1 MANKTDYRIIKLT
14 DSTTLMG
21 SITVDKDFLRI
32 SDALEL
38 QTVQRDS
45 GFGIKDD
52 SVLAPWML
60 YTTDKQYVIP
70 RDKVLVIA
78 KADKNISNY
87 YEVILAKL
95 NKDAKA
101 KAPLSAREIEKIYHI
116 ADKLDQAV
124 NGENDNVGWTEEDLI
139 DLYSK
144 KTIH

>member
-78 KADKNISNY
+78 KADKNMAWRDGKSRFAIC
-87 YEVILAKL
+87 A
-95 NKDAKA
+95 
-101 KAPLSAREIEKIYHI
+101 SA
-116 ADKLDQAV
+116 
-124 NGENDNVGWTEEDLI
+124 
-139 DLYSK
+139 
-144 KTIH
+144 

>member
-87 YEVILAKL
+87 YEVILAIL
-95 NKDAKA
+95 NKDAKTN
-101 KAPLSAREIEKIYHI
+101 APLSAREIEKIYHI

-124 NGENDNVGWTEEDLI
+124 NSENDNVGWTEEDLI